1 MLEPGWGGKEARLGC
16 FSGASADPGL
26 ADSCPGGS
34 PPSSPVTVAA
44 RVVEAPSP
52 SRAVRPCTAG
62 DRRLYSRGD
71 SSGGVQWL
79 VLAGTQPSACGVGW
93 LAGSLALSVLPRVSL
108 LSAEAYSCRPPS
120 PRRGHRTRRALLQD
134 NLLPIGIRLPP

>member
-1 MLEPGWGGKEARLGC
+1 MLLGRARGPRPCRLLPGR
-16 FSGASADPGL
+16 
-26 ADSCPGGS
+26 S

-62 DRRLYSRGD
+62 GRRLYSRGD
-71 SSGGVQWL
+71 GSGGVQWL
-79 VLAGTQPSACGVGW
+79 VLAGTQPSACGVGR

-108 LSAEAYSCRPPS
+108 LSAEAYSCCPLS